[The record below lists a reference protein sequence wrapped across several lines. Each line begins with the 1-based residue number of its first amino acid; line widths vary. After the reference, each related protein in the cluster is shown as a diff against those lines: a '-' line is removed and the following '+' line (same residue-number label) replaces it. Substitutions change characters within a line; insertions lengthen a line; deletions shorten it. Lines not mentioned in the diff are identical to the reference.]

1 VRRWSTT
8 LRGRRDECAEL
19 DRFVERVRAG
29 ESGALVLHGE
39 AGIGKTALLRHLAQ
53 HALGCRIANV
63 TGIQGEMELPF
74 AGLHQLCGPRLDR
87 LERLPAPQRDA
98 LRTVFGITTG
108 AAPDRFLIGLAVL
121 GLLSDAADD
130 QPLLCLVDD
139 YQWLDRATA
148 QILTFVARR
157 LGSESLG
164 LVLAVRDPGE
174 ELAGLPDLAV
184 KGLPDAEAGAL
195 LDSALTASL
204 DRRVRD
210 QIIAETRGNP
220 LALLELPLGHTAAE
234 LAGGFAIPGA
244 ADPTDSIEGSFRR
257 RYDGLPPA
265 TRRLVLV
272 AAADPTGDPS
282 LVWRAAG
289 RLDVGTDVPA
299 VADGL
304 VELGGRVRF
313 RHPLAR
319 SAAYWSASPEERR
332 QAHLALA
339 EETDPDLDP
348 DRRSWHLA
356 QAAPGPDDEV
366 AAELENSAN
375 RARARGGSAAAAAFL
390 ERAAALTLDPKLRAE
405 RALAAAVAEFQAGAF
420 DAAMELLAM
429 AERGPLGEHHRARVD
444 LVRAQLAFVLSRGGE
459 APLLLLKAARR
470 LEAVDPGLARDTY
483 LDAFTAASFAGRAAS
498 PGGGVVDVA
507 RAAVAAPLPEQQ
519 PSATDHLLAGLAG
532 NYLEGYAA
540 GVPGLRSALAEFGT
554 GRSPDHELRWLWLM
568 TSAALHLWDDEHW
581 FRLSGRYLELARTL
595 GALSELPLAIST
607 RAMML
612 LFAGELDVA
621 AALVD
626 EQQVVTEAT
635 GSQLASYSGMYLAA
649 MRGRKDLTE
658 ALINTTNRDAPGSGE
673 GISVAVAEW
682 TRAVLHNGLGNYADA
697 MAAAEKALDQQEY
710 PQLRYPGV
718 ANWAAVEL
726 IEAATHCG
734 AERVAVEATE
744 WITEATAASGTGWAL
759 GVDSRSRA
767 LVAAAH
773 GAEGLFRESL
783 RFFGTTRVRSEQART
798 HLLYG
803 EWLRRQRRR
812 TDAREQLRIAHSMLE
827 SMGMRAFADRARH
840 ELLAT
845 GETARRRSLPITNDL
860 TSQEELIARLAR
872 DGMTNPEIAS
882 RLFISA
888 RTVQYHLRKVFAK
901 LDIASRSQLDRVLPK
916 QE

>member
-1 VRRWSTT
+1 VVAT
-8 LRGRRDECAEL
+8 LRGRRHECAEL
-19 DRFVERVRAG
+19 DRFVERVRGG

-39 AGIGKTALLRHLAQ
+39 AGIGKTALLSYVAQ
-53 HALGCRIANV
+53 HAMGCRVASAS
-63 TGIQGEMELPF
+63 GSQGEMELPF
-74 AGLHQLCGPRLDR
+74 AGLHQLCAARLDR
-87 LERLPAPQRDA
+87 LDRLPAPQRDA
-98 LRTVFGITTG
+98 LGTVFGITAG
-108 AAPDRFLIGLAVL
+108 AAPDRFLVGLAVL

-157 LGSESLG
+157 LGTESLG
-164 LVLAVRDPGE
+164 LVLAMRDPGE
-174 ELAGLPDLAV
+174 ELAGLPDLVV
-184 KGLPDAEAGAL
+184 KGLPDAEAGPL
-195 LDSALTASL
+195 LESALTASL

-220 LALLELPLGHTAAE
+220 LALLELPRGHTASE

-244 ADPTDSIEGSFRR
+244 ADATSSIEGSFRR
-257 RYDGLPPA
+257 RYDALPAA

-289 RLDVGTDVPA
+289 RLDIGTDAAAPA

-339 EETDPDLDP
+339 QETDPDLDP
-348 DRRSWHLA
+348 DRHSWHLA
-356 QAAPGPDDEV
+356 QAAPGPDDAV
-366 AAELENSAN
+366 AEELEHSAD

-390 ERAAALTLDPKLRAE
+390 ERAAALTLDPKRRAE

-420 DAAMELLAM
+420 DAALDLLAT
-429 AERGPLGEHHRARVD
+429 AESGPLEEHHRARVD
-444 LVRAQLAFVLSRGGE
+444 LVRGQLAFVLSRGGE
-459 APLLLLKAARR
+459 APLLLLKAAKR

-507 RAAVAAPLPEQQ
+507 RAAVAAPLPKQQ
-519 PSATDHLLAGLAG
+519 AEATDHLVAGLAG
-532 NYLEGYAA
+532 NYLDGYAA
-540 GVPGLRSALAEFGT
+540 GVAGLRSALTEFGT
-554 GRSPDHELRWLWLM
+554 GQSPEHELRWMWLM

-581 FRLSGRYLELARTL
+581 SRLSGRYLELARSL
-595 GALSELPLAIST
+595 GALSEMPLAIST

-612 LFAGELDVA
+612 LFAGELDDA
-621 AALVD
+621 SALVD

-635 GSQLASYSGMYLAA
+635 GSQLASYSGMFLAA
-649 MRGRKDLTE
+649 MRGWQDQTE
-658 ALINTTNRDAPGSGE
+658 ALIDATTRDAPGTGE
-673 GISVAVAEW
+673 GISVSVAEW
-682 TRAVLHNGLGNYADA
+682 TRAVLHNGLGNYPEA
-697 MAAAEKALDQQEY
+697 MAAAAQALDQQEY
-710 PQLRYPGV
+710 PRLRYPGV

-734 AERVAVEATE
+734 AERLAVEATE
-744 WITEATAASGTGWAL
+744 WITEATSASGTGWAL
-759 GVDSRSRA
+759 GVDARSRA
-767 LVAAAH
+767 LVAGDQKADA
-773 GAEGLFRESL
+773 LFRESL
-783 RFFGTTRVRSEQART
+783 RFFDTTRVRSEQART

-812 TDAREQLRIAHSMLE
+812 TDAREQLRIAHTMLE
-827 SMGMRAFADRARH
+827 SMGMSAFADRARR

-845 GETARRRSLPITNDL
+845 GETARRRSLPTTNDL
-860 TSQEELIARLAR
+860 TSQEALIARLAR

-901 LDIASRSQLDRVLPK
+901 LDITSRSQLDRVLP
-916 QE
+916 QHD

>member
-1 VRRWSTT
+1 M
-8 LRGRRDECAEL
+8 
-19 DRFVERVRAG
+19 
-29 ESGALVLHGE
+29 HGE
-39 AGIGKTALLRHLAQ
+39 AGIGKTALLDYVAQ
-53 HALGCRIANV
+53 HAMGCRIANA
-63 TGIQGEMELPF
+63 TGVQAEMELPF
-74 AGLHQLCGPRLDR
+74 AGLHQLCAPRLDR
-87 LERLPAPQRDA
+87 VERLPAPQRDA
-98 LRTVFGITTG
+98 LGTVFGITTG

-121 GLLSDAADD
+121 GLLSDAAED

-157 LGSESLG
+157 LGTESLG
-164 LVLAVRDPGE
+164 LVLATRDPGE
-174 ELAGLPDLAV
+174 ELVGLPTLAV
-184 KGLPDAEAGAL
+184 KGLSDAEARAL

-220 LALLELPLGHTAAE
+220 LALLELPRGHTASE
-234 LAGGFAIPGA
+234 LAGGFAVPAA
-244 ADPTDSIEGSFRR
+244 ADPTSSIEGSFRR
-257 RYDGLPPA
+257 RHDALPAA

-289 RLDVGTDVPA
+289 RLDIGTDAAAPA

-304 VELGGRVRF
+304 VELGGRIRF

-319 SAAYWSASPEERR
+319 SATYWSASVEERR
-332 QAHLALA
+332 QAHFALA

-366 AAELENSAN
+366 ADELEHSAN

-390 ERAAALTLDPKLRAE
+390 ERAATLTLDPKRRAE
-405 RALAAAVAEFQAGAF
+405 RALAAAFAEFQAGAY
-420 DAAMELLAM
+420 DAALDLLAM
-429 AERGPLGEHHRARVD
+429 ANSGPLDAHHRARVD
-444 LVRAQLAFVLSRGGE
+444 LVRAQLAFVLSRGGD
-459 APLLLLKAARR
+459 APLLLLKAAKR

-498 PGGGVVDVA
+498 RGGSVVDVA
-507 RAAVAAPLPEQQ
+507 RAAIAAPLPKQEAQ
-519 PSATDHLLAGLAG
+519 ATDHLLAGLAG
-532 NYLEGYAA
+532 NYLNGYAA

-554 GRSPDHELRWLWLM
+554 GQSPDHELRWLWVM

-581 FRLSGRYLELARTL
+581 SRLSGRYLELARSS
-595 GALSELPLAIST
+595 GALSELPLALST
-607 RAMML
+607 CAMML
-612 LFAGELDVA
+612 LFAGELDAA

-635 GSQLASYSGMYLAA
+635 GSQLASYSGMCLEA
-649 MRGRKDLTE
+649 MRGRQGQSE
-658 ALINTTNRDAPGSGE
+658 ALIEATHRDAPGTGE

-682 TRAVLHNGLGNYADA
+682 TRAVLHNGLGNYPEA
-697 MAAAEKALDQQEY
+697 MAAAEKALHQQEY

-726 IEAATHCG
+726 IEAAIHCG
-734 AERVAVEATE
+734 EERVAVEATE
-744 WITEATAASGTGWAL
+744 WITEATAASGTDWAR
-759 GVDSRSRA
+759 GVDARSRA
-767 LVAAAH
+767 LVAR
-773 GAEGLFRESL
+773 GQSAEGLFRESL
-783 RFFGTTRVRSEQART
+783 RFLEATRVRSEQARSY
-798 HLLYG
+798 LLYG

-812 TDAREQLRIAHSMLE
+812 TEARDQLRIAHTMLE
-827 SMGMRAFADRARH
+827 SMGMAAFADRARH

-845 GETARRRSLPITNDL
+845 GETARSRSLPTSNDL
-860 TSQEELIARLAR
+860 TSQEALIARLAR

-901 LDIASRSQLDRVLPK
+901 LDITSRSQLDRVLP
-916 QE
+916 QHD